1 MSQTSSTFAQATPD
15 VSQKTDP
22 ACESIFSNLSPNA
35 SRLLVVLLNIK
46 RNWFNKQIMLGM
58 GITLGHHG
66 VLENGSDGLLSAV
79 DELKEKGAIEDLT
92 GCENGGIRVRDGI
105 KLEGP
110 YACWGADD
118 MFRVG
123 CVMLYTAVSLIFGA
137 RDEKLEDLRAKCVEA
152 AKEIVNVVNPDGR
165 EVIWNTLSAGL
176 CALSGAHELL
186 GYEDEA
192 KRLRTCSYKY
202 DMTPEG
208 RKRWEELMNAAGLF
222 IRISFFIDFL
232 KGE

>member
-1 MSQTSSTFAQATPD
+1 
-15 VSQKTDP
+15 
-22 ACESIFSNLSPNA
+22 
-35 SRLLVVLLNIK
+35 
-46 RNWFNKQIMLGM
+46 MLGM
-58 GITLGHHG
+58 GITLAHHG
-66 VLENGSDGLLSAV
+66 VLENRSDGLLSAV
-79 DELKEKGAIEDLT
+79 DELKEKGAIGVPT

-105 KLEGP
+105 KLEGA

-123 CVMLYTAVSLIFGA
+123 CVMLYTAVSLIFGE

-152 AKEIVNVVNPDGR
+152 AKEIVNAVNPDRR
-165 EVIWNTLSAGL
+165 EVIWNTLSARL
-176 CALSGAHELL
+176 CALAGAHELL

-192 KRLRTCSYKY
+192 KKLRTCSYKY